1 MKILFYSLSFFKSM
15 YVKSKLRIS
24 LLGIIPNSQ
33 LADLLFKVP
42 TYAKDTTEH
51 NVSKFREELCLI
63 TFERLPNFTIL
74 LPTKVYLFFKFIQT
88 NNIVLWILFSV
99 EIFMY

>member
-1 MKILFYSLSFFKSM
+1 M

-51 NVSKFREELCLI
+51 NVSKFREELCHI
-63 TFERLPNFTIL
+63 TFERLPNFTI
-74 LPTKVYLFFKFIQT
+74 
-88 NNIVLWILFSV
+88 VLTYILFPFLKSL
-99 EIFMY
+99 

>member
-1 MKILFYSLSFFKSM
+1 M
-15 YVKSKLRIS
+15 YVKSKVRIS

-51 NVSKFREELCLI
+51 NVSKFREELCHI
-63 TFERLPNFTIL
+63 TFERLPNFTI
-74 LPTKVYLFFKFIQT
+74 
-88 NNIVLWILFSV
+88 VLIYSFPLKKAYSN
-99 EIFMY
+99 